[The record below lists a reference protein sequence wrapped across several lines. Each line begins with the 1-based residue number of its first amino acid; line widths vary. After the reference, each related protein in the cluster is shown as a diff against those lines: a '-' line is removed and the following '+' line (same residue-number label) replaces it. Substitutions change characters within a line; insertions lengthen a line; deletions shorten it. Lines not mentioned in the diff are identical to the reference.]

1 MATSTATIRQSAQG
15 SASASVQN
23 RDTLRTRLLATEH
36 NWPLF
41 LVRLTLAVVIF
52 PHGAQKLL
60 GWFGGYGFSGT
71 MGFFTE
77 GLGIPFIF
85 GLLAIIAEFFGAL
98 ALATGFL
105 GRIASFGIAMV
116 MIVAVATSHLAN
128 GFFMNWGGNQ
138 AGEGFEYHLLA
149 LGMSLAIMVG
159 GSGALSLD
167 RLLARKN

>member
-1 MATSTATIRQSAQG
+1 MAITTATIGRPAQEQTTR
-15 SASASVQN
+15 AAERN
-23 RDTLRTRLLATEH
+23 TLLTRLLATEH

-41 LVRLTLAVVIF
+41 LTRITLALVIF

-60 GWFGGYGFSGT
+60 GWFGGYGFTGT

-77 GLGIPFIF
+77 GLGIPYIF
-85 GLLAIIAEFFGAL
+85 GLLAIVAEFFGAI

-105 GRIASFGIAMV
+105 GRAASFGIGMV
-116 MIVAVATSHLAN
+116 MIVAAATSHLAN

-149 LGMSLAIMVG
+149 LGMSIAVMVG
-159 GSGALSLD
+159 GSGALSVD
-167 RLLARKN
+167 RLLSRKS

>member
-1 MATSTATIRQSAQG
+1 MATTTATLGRSQEQTARTTQG
-15 SASASVQN
+15 ATIGA
-23 RDTLRTRLLATEH
+23 RLLATEH

-41 LVRLTLAVVIF
+41 LTRITLALVIF

-60 GWFGGYGFSGT
+60 GWFGGYGFTGT

-77 GLGIPFIF
+77 GLGIPYIF
-85 GLLAIIAEFFGAL
+85 GLLAIAAEFFGAI

-105 GRIASFGIAMV
+105 GRIASFGIGMV
-116 MIVAVATSHLAN
+116 MVVAAATSHLAN

-149 LGMSLAIMVG
+149 LGMSIAVMVG
-159 GSGALSLD
+159 GSGALSVD
-167 RLLARKN
+167 RLLSRKG